1 MDPVQALLAR
11 ARAGD
16 QRALADL
23 FDAFRERLVRM
34 VELRL
39 DTRLRRRL
47 DPADVVQEA
56 WLEVA
61 RRFPEWAEADSMP
74 WHVWL
79 RLTTAQAL
87 VHAQRRHFGVHLRDP
102 RFEAS
107 RPGSRPS
114 VTAAQA
120 ADALVDSATT
130 PTQAARRSEL
140 RARVLEALESLDE
153 IDREVVVLRH
163 YEGLSNAE
171 AAAELSIET
180 AAASKRFTRALLR
193 LQPALQALASDVSAE
208 GR

>member
-1 MDPVQALLAR
+1 MDPASVHELLAR

-16 QRALADL
+16 ARALADL
-23 FDAFRERLVRM
+23 FDAFRERLARM

-56 WLEVA
+56 WLEVS
-61 RRFPEWAEADSMP
+61 RRFREWSESEMP

-79 RLTTAQAL
+79 RLTTAQTL
-87 VHAQRRHFGVHLRDP
+87 VHAQRRQFGVQLRDP
-102 RFEAS
+102 LRE
-107 RPGSRPS
+107 RHESRPS
-114 VTAAQA
+114 VSSERMAEAF
-120 ADALVDSATT
+120 VDSATT

-140 RARVLEALESLDE
+140 RARVLEALEGLDE

-171 AAAELSIET
+171 VAAELSIET

-193 LQPALQALASDVSAE
+193 LQPVLQALARDVSTE
-208 GR
+208 RR